1 MIQIFGTMKCKS
13 TQKALRF
20 FKERRLQVH
29 FVDLAQ
35 KAASPREL
43 ERFERKYGADAL
55 LDREGK
61 RFRDRGLNVS
71 HLPESRILPLLLD
84 DPLLLRT
91 PLVRQGN
98 EVAVGLADAEWRKMA
113 EGERE

>member
-1 MIQIFGTMKCKS
+1 MPIQIFGTMKCKS

-20 FKERRLQVH
+20 FKERRVQVH

-43 ERFERKYGADAL
+43 ERFARKFGADAL
-55 LDREGK
+55 LDRDGK
-61 RFRDRGLNVS
+61 RFRERGLHVS
-71 HLPESRILPLLLD
+71 HLPESRIIPLLVE

-91 PLVRQGN
+91 PLVRSGN
-98 EVAVGLADAEWRKMA
+98 DVTLGLAEAEWKAMA
-113 EGERE
+113 AGA